1 MVKKMI
7 FLFIASASTLYG
19 FRTLKR
25 KKSAG
30 EKILH
35 KEAVKDWESEGGNL
49 APQVP
54 PANA

>member
-1 MVKKMI
+1 MI
-7 FLFIASASTLYG
+7 FLLIASESTFYV